1 MNKNKIILYIAILL
15 ILIAIIL
22 IVFNKIEKNSSIDE
36 TNNVIIEN
44 VTNSDGYYTIYN
56 KETNEIIA
64 ENIPREQILLYEDN
78 PDYNPTGM

>member
-22 IVFNKIEKNSSIDE
+22 IIFNKREKNSSIE
-36 TNNVIIEN
+36 TNDVVIEN
-44 VTNSDGYYTIYN
+44 VISSDGYYTIYN

-64 ENIPREQILLYEDN
+64 ENIPKDQILLYEDN
-78 PDYNPTGM
+78 SDYNPTGI

>member
-22 IVFNKIEKNSSIDE
+22 IIFNKREKNSSIE
-36 TNNVIIEN
+36 TNNVVIEN
-44 VTNSDGYYTIYN
+44 AIESDGYYTIYN

-64 ENIPREQILLYEDN
+64 ENIPKDQILLYEDN
-78 PDYNPTGM
+78 PDYNPTGI

>member
-1 MNKNKIILYIAILL
+1 MNKNKIILYIAIS
-15 ILIAIIL
+15 IIL
-22 IVFNKIEKNSSIDE
+22 IVIIMIIFNKREKNSDIES
-36 TNNVIIEN
+36 NNVVTENAIE
-44 VTNSDGYYTIYN
+44 SDGYYTIYN